1 MKNIYIAVGVV
12 IAFAFLTLA
21 NACMYKHQEDLQK
34 IDFAISSCNESF
46 QYNTD
51 AWVLV
56 NTIKTETSDKDTIRR
71 CDKAL
76 ECIGRSKDSI
86 VRAKDSVG
94 EVR

>member
-1 MKNIYIAVGVV
+1 MKNVYIAVGVV
-12 IAFAFLTLA
+12 IAFALLTLA
-21 NACMYKHQEDLQK
+21 NACMYKHQEDMRK

-56 NTIKTETSDKDTIRR
+56 NAIKSDIQDKNILIK

-76 ECIGRSKDSI
+76 ELIGRGKDSI
-86 VRAKDSVG
+86 VRAKESIG